1 MVQTTTTTIPVVTTT
16 TVVEKE
22 ILEPPVTKEAV
33 VEAIVKVNRSDVKEV
48 SNVLQSQALTEVP
61 EEELVEFFE
70 EVDFES
76 FTSDESAE
84 IMEVLT
90 DADDEVKKAF
100 ENSVNIFEDENFN
113 TYVPTGSAI
122 DVGTRRV
129 VVAAGAALAAAGAS
143 VPAASSS
150 GSGSKGARKT

>member
-1 MVQTTTTTIPVVTTT
+1 M
-16 TVVEKE
+16 
-22 ILEPPVTKEAV
+22 
-33 VEAIVKVNRSDVKEV
+33 KEV
-48 SNVLQSQALTEVP
+48 SNVLQSAAISEVP

-76 FTSDESAE
+76 FTQDESAE

-100 ENSVNIFEDENFN
+100 EESVNIFEDENFN

-150 GSGSKGARKT
+150 SRGARKT